1 MNIEKVEKLIV
12 NLHYEKEYVTHIG
25 DLKLALTLR
34 EKCPS
39 KYGVFCGSYFP
50 VFGVNTEIYSV
61 NLHIQSENGKTY
73 GPEIFG
79 HFSRSEN
86 HGLVLRKE
94 RRVIEFSQKVC
105 FKSYIDMNTELRKK
119 AKNHLEKLFSSWWSI

>member
-12 NLHYEKEYVTHIG
+12 NLHYKKEYVTRIG

-39 KYGVFCGSYFP
+39 KYGVFCGPYFP

-61 NLHIQSENGKTY
+61 NLHIESKNGKTY
-73 GPEIFG
+73 RPEIFG
-79 HFSRSEN
+79 HFSRSVN
-86 HGLVLRKE
+86 HGLVLRKG
-94 RRVIEFSQKVC
+94 RRVNEFSQKIC
-105 FKSYIDMNTELRKK
+105 FKSYIDMNTELRRK
-119 AKNHLEKLFSSWWSI
+119 AKSHLEKLFSS